1 MALRKEDGA
10 LLDWINQ
17 FTSRDVHNFGDDFED
32 PNIWISLM
40 HGLLSQLG
48 DYDSVS
54 ETMFTITQ
62 VFLSSQISAL
72 ATMMRLMSTAT
83 GQ

>member
-10 LLDWINQ
+10 LLDWVNQ
-17 FTSRDVHNFGDDFED
+17 LTMRPVQNFGDDFED

-48 DYDSVS
+48 HYDTVS
-54 ETMFTITQ
+54 SDN
-62 VFLSSQISAL
+62 V
-72 ATMMRLMSTAT
+72 
-83 GQ
+83 

>member
-10 LLDWINQ
+10 LLDWVNQ
-17 FTSRDVHNFGDDFED
+17 LTLRPVQNFGDDFED

-48 DYDSVS
+48 HYDTVRSDN
-54 ETMFTITQ
+54 
-62 VFLSSQISAL
+62 L
-72 ATMMRLMSTAT
+72 
-83 GQ
+83 